1 MALKFKLLGVPIAI
15 GIDFVVVMVV
25 LGSFWRTPDQLP
37 GWLAVATGSVLLHE
51 LGHAAVFDHFGVKP
65 SILLHGGGGLTYGL
79 RVTPR
84 QHILVS
90 AAGPGM
96 GLIVGG
102 IVAVTALAAPRLAG
116 NPIVEDL
123 IWVNLGWSVIN
134 LLPLPGLDGG
144 NIVSELTT
152 ILLGRPAE
160 SAGRAIGIA
169 VVGAVLVG
177 LVLAGQYEWAFVVG
191 FFAGWRFLQA
201 TLRSSAVAGVNAGG
215 SPGELLLQGR
225 YEEAF
230 QAARIAMADHRPDD
244 VAPVLMA
251 SEALRLMGRYSDA
264 ERGYDLAVR
273 ADPANAHALRGRADV
288 RRHLGRTAEADTDL
302 NALLRLSVAG
312 AAISQGA
319 ALYDANRHADGYRL
333 VTTALASAPNPAIVR
348 ALMSF
353 AAMFEYTLGR
363 EEEALR
369 DISALIMGSPGEASM
384 HEQRAL
390 ILCDMGRFGEARA
403 EIRGAL
409 AAKPRHPTYHET
421 MGVVERMAG
430 NAPAALQHLIDSAA
444 PRPSDP
450 RARAELAL
458 CQMQLGQVAEARA
471 ALETLPRHALS
482 DPFVVY
488 ARAAFAVAGG
498 ANDQA
503 ADLLRDAGRLRPEL
517 AVRARVDPLFGS
529 LLADPARRAAATY
542 PIA

>member
-1 MALKFKLLGVPIAI
+1 VALKFKLLGVPIAI

-302 NALLRLSVAG
+302 NALLRLPVAG

-369 DISALIMGSPGEASM
+369 DISALITGSPGEASM

-503 ADLLRDAGRLRPEL
+503 VDLLRDAGRLRPEL